1 MSDIGTART
10 IEVED
15 HSEGV
20 AFENNRLNIDP
31 ATTAVVTIDMHRG
44 HLDMTHATLPARP
57 DEAERVLEGA
67 GDFLKFAREHGLKI
81 FHIVL
86 TMREREWDRAINPR
100 ASGGWTLSTKTFQ
113 TEAQKQGVKHNLE
126 GSIQTE
132 LMPELDFQE
141 EDYLVTNKKTL
152 SCFLGTELDLTL
164 RREGIDTLILM
175 GINTNT
181 CVLNAAFES
190 FNLTYKTVVMSD
202 CVSSMYGLDL
212 HEFALENVARCLGWV
227 LTNEQAKQK
236 VLDAEE
242 WRRHNAAE

>member
-1 MSDIGTART
+1 
-10 IEVED
+10 
-15 HSEGV
+15 
-20 AFENNRLNIDP
+20 
-31 ATTAVVTIDMHRG
+31 
-44 HLDMTHATLPARP
+44 
-57 DEAERVLEGA
+57 
-67 GDFLKFAREHGLKI
+67 
-81 FHIVL
+81 
-86 TMREREWDRAINPR
+86 
-100 ASGGWTLSTKTFQ
+100 
-113 TEAQKQGVKHNLE
+113 
-126 GSIQTE
+126 
-132 LMPELDFQE
+132 
-141 EDYLVTNKKTL
+141 
-152 SCFLGTELDLTL
+152 
-164 RREGIDTLILM
+164 LILM